1 MRFDDTLETVLASD
15 LSTPYG
21 VQSAWRQIV
30 DLIGRRRA
38 AAGTRAMGVL
48 RSIRDSVP
56 LPVRAASAR
65 ALEHADPPPPLV
77 RLFALDELAVALPV
91 LRSARMNSAE
101 WIQLL
106 PELAP
111 ATRAV
116 LRNRRDLSPVVR
128 RALESFGP
136 VDFVLPDETVKDVP
150 AAAAGQDASIAEDPA
165 ERIIV
170 ESLTVD
176 WSDIVNDG
184 AVAFSDAEEEPNPA
198 ALDPQPLSSAH
209 ETPSGLA
216 EMAEDANRE
225 PQPSLPEASAPLP
238 ADQAVLAEAVPEG
251 ESQAGATAGLELE
264 PEAPPLVYWRASQ
277 VAADTSLAALLARL
291 PAPGQPVAPVEPKL
305 EVAAAELEAPI
316 STAEL
321 QAPIES
327 DAPAS
332 PEPADTTVEPE
343 PMAED
348 LSFVALAGL
357 APSLTH
363 GLVQVPEP
371 VEIPVRS
378 VQSGTDESLAPI
390 EPIAAPEAAAQGA
403 GMDYSDGLVAEEAR
417 QIAAEA
423 GSEDDGTFEIA
434 EVVARI
440 DAFWRHREATGPV
453 EHPAPRPADE
463 FRFETDA
470 KGMIRWVEGVSRAPL
485 VGVSLDS
492 QSAPGLPDGSRVDGV
507 AAGAFRRR
515 AGFSNARLAI
525 EGESDAAG
533 DWLIS
538 AIPVFDP
545 SNGRFTGYR
554 GTARRPR
561 ADERAEPL
569 RQSAPLG
576 MPADSLRQLVHE
588 LRTPTNAIAGFAEMI
603 EAQMLGPV
611 GDAYRD
617 RAQVIRSQAREL
629 LGAIDDLDLAARIDS
644 AALALVPGEIALR
657 PVLAG
662 IADDLA
668 PLAELRGSVIA
679 LPIADL
685 AVAGDRRAVER
696 LLARL
701 LATLVSASGPGERI
715 GVRVASEGA
724 EMVAITIDRP
734 KALADYPGD
743 QVLDIDDEREDA
755 TLLGTGFAL
764 RLARN
769 LAHEL
774 GGALVIG
781 PESLTLR
788 LPAAV
793 NGQVGQAH
801 QS

>member
-15 LSTPYG
+15 LGTPYG
-21 VQSAWRQIV
+21 VQSAWRQLV

-38 AAGTRAMGVL
+38 AAGVRAMGVL
-48 RSIRDSVP
+48 RTIRDSVP

-65 ALEHADPPPPLV
+65 ALEFADPPPPLV
-77 RLFALDELAVALPV
+77 RLFALDELQVALPV

-111 ATRAV
+111 AGRAV

-136 VDFVLPDETVKDVP
+136 IDFVLPDETVKEAPVEVMAP
-150 AAAAGQDASIAEDPA
+150 APEAVVAEQLVEVVAIDWSEVVEARPA
-165 ERIIV
+165 EPVTV
-170 ESLTVD
+170 EVEASEPEPEP
-176 WSDIVNDG
+176 
-184 AVAFSDAEEEPNPA
+184 AEEA
-198 ALDPQPLSSAH
+198 PQP
-209 ETPSGLA
+209 
-216 EMAEDANRE
+216 
-225 PQPSLPEASAPLP
+225 
-238 ADQAVLAEAVPEG
+238 
-251 ESQAGATAGLELE
+251 ELE
-264 PEAPPLVYWRASQ
+264 PEVEVETEEKPLIYWSAATPRPVSTHDASL
-277 VAADTSLAALLARL
+277 SALLARL
-291 PAPGQPVAPVEPKL
+291 PDPAL
-305 EVAAAELEAPI
+305 AAETLEDAPLGGFEPVDAALAEAPAAV
-316 STAEL
+316 AE
-321 QAPIES
+321 
-327 DAPAS
+327 
-332 PEPADTTVEPE
+332 PEPAELAQALAAVPD
-343 PMAED
+343 MED

-357 APSLTH
+357 APSLIGAGAQGAA
-363 GLVQVPEP
+363 GLRNPP
-371 VEIPVRS
+371 RP
-378 VQSGTDESLAPI
+378 VQSGTDESTSVV
-390 EPIAAPEAAAQGA
+390 EPIARLESGAQGRA
-403 GMDYSDGLVAEEAR
+403 MEYSDSLVAEAR

-423 GSEDDGTFEIA
+423 AGDDDGTFEIA
-434 EVVARI
+434 DVVARI
-440 DAFWRHREATGPV
+440 DAFWRHREEVGPQP
-453 EHPAPRPADE
+453 PAPLRPADE

-492 QSAPGLPDGSRVDGV
+492 QGGPGASDSSRVDGV

-515 AGFSNARLAI
+515 AGFSNARLSV

-545 SNGRFTGYR
+545 GNGRFTGYR

-561 ADERAEPL
+561 VDERAEPV
-569 RQSAPLG
+569 RIAAGPA

-611 GDAYRD
+611 GDPYRD

-644 AALALVPGEIALR
+644 AALSLVPGTIALR
-657 PVLAG
+657 PVLAS

-685 AVAGDRRAVER
+685 SVSGDRRAVER

-701 LATLVSASGPGERI
+701 LATLVSASGQGERI
-715 GVRVASEGA
+715 GVHMAPEGA
-724 EMVAITIDRP
+724 DTVAITIDRP
-734 KALADYPGD
+734 QALADYPGD
-743 QVLDIDDEREDA
+743 SVLDIDDEREDI

-769 LAHEL
+769 LSREL

-781 PESLTLR
+781 RESLTLR

-793 NGQVGQAH
+793 NEQVGQAH
-801 QS
+801 LS

>member
-15 LSTPYG
+15 LSSPYG
-21 VQSAWRQIV
+21 VQSAWRQLV

-38 AAGTRAMGVL
+38 VAGNRAMGAL

-65 ALEHADPPPPLV
+65 TLEFADPPPPLV
-77 RLFALDELAVALPV
+77 RLFALDELQVALPV

-111 ATRAV
+111 AGRAV

-136 VDFVLPDETVKDVP
+136 IDFVLPDETVKEVPAEPAVPEPAVAIEEAVEVVAIDWSAVVDAAPAEPEPVEIEEASEPVEPVAEAVLEPVVEIAPEPEAEPEVEARPIVYWSATTPLPAKVP
-150 AAAAGQDASIAEDPA
+150 AA
-165 ERIIV
+165 
-170 ESLTVD
+170 SL
-176 WSDIVNDG
+176 S
-184 AVAFSDAEEEPNPA
+184 
-198 ALDPQPLSSAH
+198 
-209 ETPSGLA
+209 
-216 EMAEDANRE
+216 
-225 PQPSLPEASAPLP
+225 
-238 ADQAVLAEAVPEG
+238 
-251 ESQAGATAGLELE
+251 
-264 PEAPPLVYWRASQ
+264 
-277 VAADTSLAALLARL
+277 ALLARL
-291 PAPGQPVAPVEPKL
+291 PEPGQAVEPIADAVAEPVAEVAGEGPVEETP
-305 EVAAAELEAPI
+305 EAAAPV
-316 STAEL
+316 AE
-321 QAPIES
+321 
-327 DAPAS
+327 
-332 PEPADTTVEPE
+332 
-343 PMAED
+343 AED
-348 LSFVALAGL
+348 LSFIALAGL
-357 APSLTH
+357 APSLTS
-363 GLVQVPEP
+363 VAAQA
-371 VEIPVRS
+371 VEASQNPIRP
-378 VQSGTDESLAPI
+378 VQSGTDESLVSAEAIAPF
-390 EPIAAPEAAAQGA
+390 EPAAQGLT
-403 GMDYSDGLVAEEAR
+403 MDYGDALVAQNAQQLAEG
-417 QIAAEA
+417 AAQ
-423 GSEDDGTFEIA
+423 DDGTFEIA
-434 EVVARI
+434 DVVARI
-440 DAFWRHREATGPV
+440 DAFWRHREETGPV
-453 EHPAPRPADE
+453 EPPMLRPADE

-470 KGMIRWVEGVSRAPL
+470 KGMIRWVDGVSRAPL

-492 QSAPGLPDGSRVDGV
+492 QMTPGAPDASRVDGV

-515 AGFSNARLAI
+515 AGFSNARLAV

-545 SNGRFTGYR
+545 ANGRFTGYR

-561 ADERAEPL
+561 VDERAEPV
-569 RQSAPLG
+569 RTATGPA

-603 EAQMLGPV
+603 DAQMLGPV

-617 RAQVIRSQAREL
+617 RAQVIRAQAREL

-644 AALALVPGEIALR
+644 AALSLIPGQIALR
-657 PVLAG
+657 PVLAT
-662 IADDLA
+662 IVDDLA
-668 PLAELRGSVIA
+668 PLSELRGSVIA

-685 AVAGDRRAVER
+685 SVTGDRRAVER

-701 LATLVSASGPGERI
+701 LATLVSASGQGERI
-715 GVRVASEGA
+715 GVHMAAEG
-724 EMVAITIDRP
+724 VDKIAITIDRP
-734 KALADYPGD
+734 QALADYPGD

-769 LAHEL
+769 LAREL

-793 NGQVGQAH
+793 NEQVGQAH
-801 QS
+801 LS

>member
-1 MRFDDTLETVLASD
+1 LRFDDTLETVLASD

-38 AAGTRAMGVL
+38 VAGSRAMGVL
-48 RSIRDSVP
+48 RQIRESVP

-65 ALEHADPPPPLV
+65 ALEYADPPPPLI
-77 RLFALDELAVALPV
+77 RLFALDELSVAMPV

-136 VDFVLPDETVKDVP
+136 IDFVLPDDTVKEAEPVAEPSTIAEETVAEAVAIDWSEVVAGHAVELSPVEIEPEPVP
-150 AAAAGQDASIAEDPA
+150 IVAAEEAEPERAAEEAAAMTEAEP
-165 ERIIV
+165 
-170 ESLTVD
+170 S
-176 WSDIVNDG
+176 
-184 AVAFSDAEEEPNPA
+184 AEEVAAEAEP
-198 ALDPQPLSSAH
+198 
-209 ETPSGLA
+209 
-216 EMAEDANRE
+216 E
-225 PQPSLPEASAPLP
+225 PIVYWSASAPRAP
-238 ADQAVLAEAVPEG
+238 VAEA
-251 ESQAGATAGLELE
+251 
-264 PEAPPLVYWRASQ
+264 
-277 VAADTSLAALLARL
+277 SLAALLARL
-291 PAPGQPVAPVEPKL
+291 PAPGEP
-305 EVAAAELEAPI
+305 I
-316 STAEL
+316 
-321 QAPIES
+321 
-327 DAPAS
+327 AS
-332 PEPADTTVEPE
+332 PEPGTESADNPSSAEDVGLALAEPEAIVPEVALATVSPEPEAAVEPAEAKGENLSFVALGPETVTAPVAEAE
-343 PMAED
+343 PQVED

-357 APSLTH
+357 APSL
-363 GLVQVPEP
+363 
-371 VEIPVRS
+371 VR
-378 VQSGTDESLAPI
+378 
-390 EPIAAPEAAAQGA
+390 AAAQGA
-403 GMDYSDGLVAEEAR
+403 EPLQIPVRPVQSGTGESLVPAEAIAPSEPEAQGPAMEYQDGLVAENSR
-417 QIAAEA
+417 QIVAEA
-423 GSEDDGTFEIA
+423 AGEDDGTFEIA

-440 DAFWRHREATGPV
+440 DAFWRHREEAGPPDL
-453 EHPAPRPADE
+453 PAPRPADE

-470 KGMIRWVEGVSRAPL
+470 KGMIRWVDGVSRAPL

-492 QSAPGLPDGSRVDGV
+492 QAAPGAVEGSRVDGV

-515 AGFSNARLAI
+515 AGFSNARLAV

-561 ADERAEPL
+561 VDERAEPL
-569 RQSAPLG
+569 RPAALA

-617 RAQVIRSQAREL
+617 RAHVIRSQAREL

-644 AALALVPGEIALR
+644 AALALVPGQIALR

-685 AVAGDRRAVER
+685 SVTGDRRAVER

-701 LATLVSASGPGERI
+701 LATLVSASTQGERI
-715 GVRVASEGA
+715 GVHVAAEGA
-724 EMVAITIDRP
+724 DQVAISIDRP
-734 KALADYPGD
+734 QALADYPGD

-769 LAHEL
+769 LAREL
-774 GGALVIG
+774 GGALAIG

>member
-15 LSTPYG
+15 LGTPYG
-21 VQSAWRQIV
+21 VQSAWRQLV

-38 AAGTRAMGVL
+38 VAGNRAMGVL
-48 RSIRDSVP
+48 RTIRESVP

-65 ALEHADPPPPLV
+65 TLEHADPPPPLV
-77 RLFALDELAVALPV
+77 RLFALDELQVALPV

-111 ATRAV
+111 AARAI
-116 LRNRRDLSPVVR
+116 LRNRRDLSPAVR

-136 VDFVLPDETVKDVP
+136 IDFVLPDETVKQVP
-150 AAAAGQDASIAEDPA
+150 VETVTAEPEVMAEVTAIDWSEVVDARPAEPVPAETEAVEHLDPANADSHESMAAAAPEAEGKPLVYWSSTTPQRLPAHEATLAALLGRLPVAAPVAEAREGLPAED
-165 ERIIV
+165 
-170 ESLTVD
+170 
-176 WSDIVNDG
+176 
-184 AVAFSDAEEEPNPA
+184 
-198 ALDPQPLSSAH
+198 LDPVD
-209 ETPSGLA
+209 SGLA
-216 EMAEDANRE
+216 EPQAHIGPVPVPE
-225 PQPSLPEASAPLP
+225 PEVAPEA
-238 ADQAVLAEAVPEG
+238 
-251 ESQAGATAGLELE
+251 
-264 PEAPPLVYWRASQ
+264 EAPPLV
-277 VAADTSLAALLARL
+277 
-291 PAPGQPVAPVEPKL
+291 
-305 EVAAAELEAPI
+305 
-316 STAEL
+316 
-321 QAPIES
+321 
-327 DAPAS
+327 
-332 PEPADTTVEPE
+332 
-343 PMAED
+343 ED

-357 APSLTH
+357 APSITASAA
-363 GLVQVPEP
+363 QVAEEA
-371 VEIPVRS
+371 EIPIRP
-378 VQSGTDESLAPI
+378 VQSGTDESADSA
-390 EPIAAPEAAAQGA
+390 EAIALPEAGAQGPA
-403 GMDYSDGLVAEEAR
+403 MEYSDSLVAEVR

-423 GSEDDGTFEIA
+423 AGDDDGTFEIA
-434 EVVARI
+434 DVVARI
-440 DAFWRHREATGPV
+440 DAFWRHREETGPQDP
-453 EHPAPRPADE
+453 PAPRPADD

-470 KGMIRWVEGVSRAPL
+470 KGMIRWVDGVSRAPL
-485 VGVSLDS
+485 IGVSLDS
-492 QSAPGLPDGSRVDGV
+492 QAAPGVSEASRVDGV

-515 AGFSNARLAI
+515 AGFSNARLSV

-545 SNGRFTGYR
+545 GNGRFTGYR

-561 ADERAEPL
+561 VDERAEPV
-569 RQSAPLG
+569 RTAPAPA

-644 AALALVPGEIALR
+644 AALSLVPGQIALR
-657 PVLAG
+657 PVLAT
-662 IADDLA
+662 IVDDLA

-685 AVAGDRRAVER
+685 SVTGDRRAVER

-701 LATLVSASGPGERI
+701 LATLVSASGHSERI
-715 GVRVASEGA
+715 GVHMALETA
-724 EMVAITIDRP
+724 EMVSITIDRP
-734 KALADYPGD
+734 QALADYPGD
-743 QVLDIDDEREDA
+743 SVLDIDDEREDA

-769 LAHEL
+769 LSREL
-774 GGALVIG
+774 GGTLVIG
-781 PESLTLR
+781 RESLTLR

-793 NGQVGQAH
+793 NEQVGQAH
-801 QS
+801 LS

>member
-21 VQSAWRQIV
+21 VQSAWRQLV

-38 AAGTRAMGVL
+38 VAGNRAMGVL

-65 ALEHADPPPPLV
+65 ALEFADPPAPLV
-77 RLFALDELAVALPV
+77 RLFGLDELQVALPV

-111 ATRAV
+111 AGRAV

-136 VDFVLPDETVKDVP
+136 IDFVLPDGTVRE
-150 AAAAGQDASIAEDPA
+150 AAAGMPAPEPEVAAEEVVEALAIDWSEVVDAAPA
-165 ERIIV
+165 EPEPV
-170 ESLTVD
+170 EVE
-176 WSDIVNDG
+176 V
-184 AVAFSDAEEEPNPA
+184 
-198 ALDPQPLSSAH
+198 
-209 ETPSGLA
+209 
-216 EMAEDANRE
+216 
-225 PQPSLPEASAPLP
+225 
-238 ADQAVLAEAVPEG
+238 
-251 ESQAGATAGLELE
+251 
-264 PEAPPLVYWRASQ
+264 EAPEPVEAIAGEVEAEPLVYWSATAPTHG
-277 VAADTSLAALLARL
+277 VTPAGSLSALLARL
-291 PAPGQPVAPVEPKL
+291 PEPRKPIEADVPETAEAEPVVPPVE
-305 EVAAAELEAPI
+305 
-316 STAEL
+316 
-321 QAPIES
+321 
-327 DAPAS
+327 
-332 PEPADTTVEPE
+332 
-343 PMAED
+343 AED

-357 APSLTH
+357 APSLSAAAA
-363 GLVQVPEP
+363 QA
-371 VEIPVRS
+371 VEAPKNPIRP
-378 VQSGTDESLAPI
+378 VQSGTDESLVSAEAIAP
-390 EPIAAPEAAAQGA
+390 PGAAAQGLA
-403 GMDYSDGLVAEEAR
+403 MDYGDALVAQNA
-417 QIAAEA
+417 QQLAEGGA
-423 GSEDDGTFEIA
+423 HDDGTFEIA

-440 DAFWRHREATGPV
+440 DAFWRHREETGPA
-453 EHPAPRPADE
+453 ELPTLRPADE

-470 KGMIRWVEGVSRAPL
+470 KGMIRWVDGVSRAPL
-485 VGVSLDS
+485 VGMSLDS
-492 QSAPGLPDGSRVDGV
+492 QAAPGVTDTSRVDGI

-515 AGFSNARLAI
+515 AGFSNARLAV

-545 SNGRFTGYR
+545 ANGRFTGYR

-561 ADERAEPL
+561 VDERAEPV
-569 RQSAPLG
+569 RTVAGPA

-629 LGAIDDLDLAARIDS
+629 LGAIDDIDLAARIDS
-644 AALALVPGEIALR
+644 AALSLVPGQIALR
-657 PVLAG
+657 PVLAM
-662 IADDLA
+662 IVDDLA
-668 PLAELRGSVIA
+668 PLSELRGSVIA

-685 AVAGDRRAVER
+685 SVTGDRRAVER

-701 LATLVSASGPGERI
+701 LATLVSASGQGERI
-715 GVRVASEGA
+715 GVHVAAEGVDK
-724 EMVAITIDRP
+724 VAITIDRP
-734 KALADYPGD
+734 QALADYPGD
-743 QVLDIDDEREDA
+743 QVLDIDDEHEDA

-769 LAHEL
+769 LAREL

-793 NGQVGQAH
+793 NEQVGQAH
-801 QS
+801 LS

>member
-1 MRFDDTLETVLASD
+1 LRFDDTLETVLASD
-15 LSTPYG
+15 LGTPYG
-21 VQSAWRQIV
+21 VQSAWRQLV

-38 AAGTRAMGVL
+38 VAGARAMGVL

-65 ALEHADPPPPLV
+65 ALEFADPPPPLV
-77 RLFALDELAVALPV
+77 RLFALDELQVALPV

-111 ATRAV
+111 AGRAV

-136 VDFVLPDETVKDVP
+136 IDFVLPDQTEKAIE
-150 AAAAGQDASIAEDPA
+150 AAAPEAEAEEIVDAVAI
-165 ERIIV
+165 
-170 ESLTVD
+170 D
-176 WSDIVNDG
+176 WSEV
-184 AVAFSDAEEEPNPA
+184 VA
-198 ALDPQPLSSAH
+198 AH
-209 ETPSGLA
+209 
-216 EMAEDANRE
+216 
-225 PQPSLPEASAPLP
+225 P
-238 ADQAVLAEAVPEG
+238 ADLVEAP
-251 ESQAGATAGLELE
+251 AE
-264 PEAPPLVYWRASQ
+264 PEAPPLAAEPEPESEAETAEAEPEGEHILYWSATQSARPLQEASL
-277 VAADTSLAALLARL
+277 SALLARL
-291 PAPGQPVAPVEPKL
+291 PEPGEAAEAVAEPVAALPETPVS
-305 EVAAAELEAPI
+305 AAL
-316 STAEL
+316 
-321 QAPIES
+321 
-327 DAPAS
+327 D
-332 PEPADTTVEPE
+332 
-343 PMAED
+343 AED
-348 LSFVALAGL
+348 LSFIALAGL
-357 APSLTH
+357 APSMVH
-363 GLVQVPEP
+363 AAAQAGEAPQKPIRP
-371 VEIPVRS
+371 
-378 VQSGTDESLAPI
+378 VQSGTDESLVSAEAIAP
-390 EPIAAPEAAAQGA
+390 PGPAAQGPA
-403 GMDYSDGLVAEEAR
+403 MDYTDGLVAEAR

-423 GSEDDGTFEIA
+423 AGDDDGTFEIA
-434 EVVARI
+434 DVVARI
-440 DAFWRHREATGPV
+440 DAFWRHREEAGPA
-453 EHPAPRPADE
+453 ELPAPRVADE

-470 KGMIRWVEGVSRAPL
+470 KGMIRWVDGVSRAPL

-492 QSAPGLPDGSRVDGV
+492 QAAPGVPDSSRVDGI

-515 AGFSNARLAI
+515 AGFSNARLAV

-561 ADERAEPL
+561 IDERAEPV
-569 RQSAPLG
+569 RTATAA

-617 RAQVIRSQAREL
+617 RAQVIRAQAREL
-629 LGAIDDLDLAARIDS
+629 LGAIDDIDLAARIDS
-644 AALALVPGEIALR
+644 AALSLVPGQIALR
-657 PVLAG
+657 PVLAM
-662 IADDLA
+662 IVDDLA
-668 PLAELRGSVIA
+668 PLSELRGSVIA

-685 AVAGDRRAVER
+685 SVTGDRRAVER

-701 LATLVSASGPGERI
+701 LATLVSASGQGERI
-715 GVRVASEGA
+715 GVHMAAEGTDK
-724 EMVAITIDRP
+724 VAITIDRP
-734 KALADYPGD
+734 QALADYPGD
-743 QVLDIDDEREDA
+743 SVLDIDDEHEDA

-769 LAHEL
+769 LAREL

-781 PESLTLR
+781 RENLTLR

-793 NGQVGQAH
+793 NEQVGQAH
-801 QS
+801 LS